1 MKILKIFPDNPNERH
16 IDYAVDSLLDG
27 NVIIYPTDTLYAFG
41 CDALNNSAVG
51 KICELK
57 KLRTDKIS
65 LSIICSDIAQ
75 AAEYARIDN
84 DAFRLLKENLPGP
97 FTFILPASNKL
108 PKLFKGRK
116 EVGIRIPANEVALAV
131 VRRLGHPIMTASIP
145 IVDEETSTEPDYIAA
160 LYENSVDLIIDAGRG
175 GIEPSTIVDCTS
187 DTPTLIRQGKGEI
200 DLDI

>member
-65 LSIICSDIAQ
+65 LSIICFDIAQ
-75 AAEYARIDN
+75 AAEYAD
-84 DAFRLLKENLPGP
+84 
-97 FTFILPASNKL
+97 
-108 PKLFKGRK
+108 
-116 EVGIRIPANEVALAV
+116 
-131 VRRLGHPIMTASIP
+131 
-145 IVDEETSTEPDYIAA
+145 
-160 LYENSVDLIIDAGRG
+160 SVDVRIYIYCGYRCLFYRTYA
-175 GIEPSTIVDCTS
+175 SY
-187 DTPTLIRQGKGEI
+187 
-200 DLDI
+200 DITEE